1 MSINIYEISI
11 PVINKHFKT
20 FSSILEEGKKA
31 VFIQDH
37 QELKEIYA
45 QTLNRDYQLHTGDIF
60 LKLFYYA
67 CHHNRKST
75 ILFLFRM
82 YFEIFTES
90 EKMALRQGFYYGKVK
105 IFRSCIIRYPTHN
118 TCHHY
123 K

>member
-1 MSINIYEISI
+1 MH
-11 PVINKHFKT
+11 KRLLK
-20 FSSILEEGKKA
+20 EGKKA

-45 QTLNRDYQLHTGDIF
+45 QTLNRDYQIHIGDIF

-105 IFRSCIIRYPTHN
+105 IQKKEMKQWYNDCILPVI
-118 TCHHY
+118 
-123 K
+123 KIK

>member
-1 MSINIYEISI
+1 MH
-11 PVINKHFKT
+11 KRLLK
-20 FSSILEEGKKA
+20 EGKKA

-37 QELKEIYA
+37 KELKEIYA
-45 QTLNRDYQLHTGDIF
+45 QTLNRDYQLHIGDIF

-67 CHHNRKST
+67 CQHNRKST

-105 IFRSCIIRYPTHN
+105 IQQKEMKQWYSDCILPVI
-118 TCHHY
+118 
-123 K
+123 KIK